1 MGRSIWGVF
10 RAGIGFCAAGMFA
23 VLEGWLNQQTGNAI
37 RGRIFT
43 MYAAFNNLAL
53 LGGQY
58 LFTLG
63 DPRSH
68 FLFMVCAI
76 LTMLCLI
83 PVGMTTQ
90 SEPPRAGVARLRLLR
105 LYRLSPVGVI
115 GAIAVG
121 LSSGAFWTLAPVYAQ
136 ARGMSGDGIALF
148 MGLVILGGALAQWPL
163 GRMSD
168 FTDRRRIIGGA
179 SAAAAIAG
187 IMLAVAAPFGI
198 DPIIWLF
205 AGGMLYG
212 ATAFPIGSLTNAH
225 LNDHAR
231 QEEMTEFASS
241 NLFVYG
247 TAAAI
252 GPIIA
257 AGVIYVGG
265 MSAIFFYTA
274 TMHAGFVAFVL
285 YRMIAR
291 APVPM
296 LGREPFEVE
305 PVQPAPMHMAPE
317 PAKT

>member
-1 MGRSIWGVF
+1 
-10 RAGIGFCAAGMFA
+10 
-23 VLEGWLNQQTGNAI
+23 
-37 RGRIFT
+37 
-43 MYAAFNNLAL
+43 
-53 LGGQY
+53 
-58 LFTLG
+58 
-63 DPRSH
+63 
-68 FLFMVCAI
+68 
-76 LTMLCLI
+76 
-83 PVGMTTQ
+83 
-90 SEPPRAGVARLRLLR
+90 
-105 LYRLSPVGVI
+105 
-115 GAIAVG
+115 
-121 LSSGAFWTLAPVYAQ
+121 
-136 ARGMSGDGIALF
+136 
-148 MGLVILGGALAQWPL
+148 
-163 GRMSD
+163 
-168 FTDRRRIIGGA
+168 
-179 SAAAAIAG
+179 
-187 IMLAVAAPFGI
+187 MLAVSAPFGI
-198 DPIIWLF
+198 DPIIWLL

-317 PAKT
+317 LAKT